1 MVETV
6 RERLVESIRLR
17 LRADVPIG
25 IYLSGGIDSS
35 VIAGV
40 IAHLVREKG
49 EELNTSDENGRISCF
64 GIAFDK
70 ASGYDESGESAM
82 FLVAA
87 ASDLASGTGVYLYG
101 SANCSYDIT
110 IDSSPVGTGLTSTT
124 DVLFSTSGLSLGT
137 HFMNVTVHASET
149 QQFALDRADITDTL
163 PSG

>member
-1 MVETV
+1 M

-87 ASDLASGTGVYLYG
+87 ASDASRNRRAHCQVARRQVPEEADGRSGDG
-101 SANCSYDIT
+101 A
-110 IDSSPVGTGLTSTT
+110 
-124 DVLFSTSGLSLGT
+124 VL
-137 HFMNVTVHASET
+137 
-149 QQFALDRADITDTL
+149 
-163 PSG
+163 